1 LELLKKE
8 NIPTQGTSPND
19 IISGNEKMVIS
30 LLWKI
35 IMKFHPN
42 PGRLQ
47 EMIEINDSKT
57 REEILNWCTNVCNKE
72 NIEISNFSS
81 NFSNGIGLCI
91 LINLFD
97 SIYDI
102 NKIKEESE
110 NGNIQ
115 THINLIKNAMIS
127 GTKFNIESFIDPS
140 SVQDGSEE
148 FLFVLYLSQFYKKF
162 TNPKINV
169 KKELS
174 SLDKTRSFFMKL
186 EKKGEENPTT
196 PPTVVK
202 EKKLIS
208 PQNNE
213 ELNAEKLKVLNLT
226 LQLESQSKEISDLSM
241 KLEIFKI
248 ENEKLSIENEKNLK
262 ISEDLI
268 ERLDRVQTQNLTNLS
283 QSEMEMIEKD
293 LLIKRLI
300 EEKSK
305 LGTQNDLLLSANKSQ
320 EFQEKYD
327 SFISEQDLQS
337 EIKMLNER
345 IEQYTK
351 GIIKVQNK
359 HVREMERMELENR
372 NNLEKLSNEYEEK
385 IQKITHQLKSSFEE
399 EKNQIFE
406 LNEMKLETMK
416 KAFDKEIQNLKSER
430 DVMRMTLEDYK
441 LDNLSPAIPTQKR
454 VPTTMSSKAKT
465 LLMGDNDTE

>member
-1 LELLKKE
+1 
-8 NIPTQGTSPND
+8 
-19 IISGNEKMVIS
+19 
-30 LLWKI
+30 
-35 IMKFHPN
+35 MKFHPN

-47 EMIEINDSKT
+47 EMIEINNNKT
-57 REEILNWCTNVCNKE
+57 REEILNWCANICSKE
-72 NIEISNFSS
+72 NVEITNFSS

-115 THINLIKNAMIS
+115 THINLIKNAMTL
-127 GTKFNIESFIDPS
+127 GTKFNIENFIDAS

-186 EKKGEENPTT
+186 EKKGEENPIT
-196 PPTVVK
+196 PPTSVK
-202 EKKLIS
+202 EKKPS
-208 PQNNE
+208 AVVPQNNE
-213 ELNAEKLKVLNLT
+213 ELNEEKLKVLNLT
-226 LQLESQSKEISDLSM
+226 LQLESQSREMSDLAM
-241 KLEIFKI
+241 KLDLFKI
-248 ENEKLSIENEKNLK
+248 ENEKLQMEKEKSLK
-262 ISEDLI
+262 ISEDLL
-268 ERLDRVQTQNLTNLS
+268 ERLDRVQTQNMTNLS
-283 QSEMEMIEKD
+283 QSELEMIEKD

-320 EFQEKYD
+320 EFKEKYD
-327 SFISEQDLQS
+327 SFVSEQDLQS

-359 HVREMERMELENR
+359 HVREMERMELENKT
-372 NNLEKLSNEYEEK
+372 NLEKLSNEYEEK
-385 IQKITHQLKSSFEE
+385 IQKITNQLKSSFEE

-406 LNEMKLETMK
+406 LNELKLETMK

-441 LDNLSPAIPTQKR
+441 LDNLNQSQIQKR
-454 VPTTMSSKAKT
+454 VPNTISSKAKT
-465 LLMGDNDTE
+465 LLMGDNDTENK